1 MYKSVIKPFSDF
13 LLSLTLLIVF
23 FPIMVV
29 VYILLLITG
38 CKNPL
43 FKQSR
48 PGKGHEIFEI
58 IKFKTMTDAVDE
70 EGKLLPDNQRKTKL
84 GHFLRKTSI
93 DELPQLINVLK
104 GEMSFVGPR
113 PLRVRYLPYYT
124 KREDLRHTV
133 KPGITGLAQVSGRN
147 AITWDNRLELDAVY
161 VEKQSF
167 LYDFKILLKT
177 ALKVFEFSETEFSGE
192 SDSLDEHR
200 ISGSIK

>member
-1 MYKSVIKPFSDF
+1 MYKSVIKPFFDF
-13 LLSLTLLIVF
+13 ILSLSLLIVF

-133 KPGITGLAQVSGRN
+133 KPGITGLAQV
-147 AITWDNRLELDAVY
+147 
-161 VEKQSF
+161 
-167 LYDFKILLKT
+167 
-177 ALKVFEFSETEFSGE
+177 
-192 SDSLDEHR
+192 
-200 ISGSIK
+200 